1 MVGGRAEGPNVVSSV
16 LLDAAYVV
24 ASCVIGSK
32 KVGVLFMWYGSSRL
46 PVGRISISGW
56 MGWV

>member
-1 MVGGRAEGPNVVSSV
+1 MVGGRAEGPNVVSSI

-32 KVGVLFMWYGSSRL
+32 K
-46 PVGRISISGW
+46 
-56 MGWV
+56 GWVLLMR